1 MQNLDSYFKDKL
13 FLVEG
18 GDILLRAHC
27 DNNMVRLAMSER
39 LPHLGILHYRD
50 DVVFG
55 RGSWNNFNKTC
66 RGVVVDFNTKRILT
80 KPFRKFFNLGESHA
94 PSISELERK
103 KGFWVTEK
111 LDGSFIMVYFDETTK
126 QFYTTTKGSLDS
138 EQGLWAQSRL
148 PKSVQNKELV
158 TKYTLMF
165 EMISK
170 EHQIV
175 IPYDKIGY
183 EEGLYLIGV
192 RENISEKLFDPVQV
206 AEFAKEYD
214 LRTYKTFTYKNLQ
227 SIVDDVKIL
236 PYTSE
241 GYVIRF
247 MGEELMVKVKSS
259 EYLRVHR
266 FLSSLSDKNLLDIM
280 IAGEEQTIHDNLGVV
295 PEEYRD
301 DVLATLEGYKK
312 EAHIFRGEC
321 YTRFASLP
329 RDDRKTFALA
339 VQKQPS
345 EYKKFLFNL
354 FDGEDVQLTNVY
366 QMMRRR

>member
-1 MQNLDSYFKDKL
+1 M
-13 FLVEG
+13 
-18 GDILLRAHC
+18 R
-27 DNNMVRLAMSER
+27 
-39 LPHLGILHYRD
+39 
-50 DVVFG
+50 
-55 RGSWNNFNKTC
+55 
-66 RGVVVDFNTKRILT
+66 
-80 KPFRKFFNLGESHA
+80 
-94 PSISELERK
+94 ELERR
-103 KGFWVTEK
+103 KGYWVTEK
-111 LDGSFIMVYFDETTK
+111 LDGSFIVVFYDETTK
-126 QFYTTTKGSLDS
+126 QFYTSTKGSLDS
-138 EQGLWAQSRL
+138 EQGAWAQSRL
-148 PKSVQNKELV
+148 PSSVQNKDLV
-158 TKYTLMF
+158 TKYSLMF

-170 EHQIV
+170 VHQIV

-192 RENISEKLFDPVQV
+192 RENISEKLFDPPQV
-206 AEFAKEYD
+206 AEFAKEYG
-214 LRTYKTFTYKNLQ
+214 LRTYKTYSYPNLQ
-227 SIVDDVKIL
+227 AIVDDVKVL

-247 MGEELMVKVKSS
+247 MDEELMVKIKSS

-266 FLSSLSDKNLLDIM
+266 FLSSLSDKNLLDVM
-280 IAGEEQTIHDNLGVV
+280 IAGEEQNVYDNLGVV

-301 DVLATLEGYKK
+301 DVVSTLEGYKK

-329 RDDRKTFALA
+329 KDDRKTFALA